1 MNSYMLDLPEMLTLA
16 RLVWNAMCFYDER
29 WLGFINPKEENNYSV
44 EIWILAY
51 IIFMI
56 G

>member
-1 MNSYMLDLPEMLTLA
+1 MNSYMLDFPEMLALDRLA
-16 RLVWNAMCFYDER
+16 WNAMCFYDER
-29 WLGFINPKEENNYSV
+29 WLGFINPNEENNYSV